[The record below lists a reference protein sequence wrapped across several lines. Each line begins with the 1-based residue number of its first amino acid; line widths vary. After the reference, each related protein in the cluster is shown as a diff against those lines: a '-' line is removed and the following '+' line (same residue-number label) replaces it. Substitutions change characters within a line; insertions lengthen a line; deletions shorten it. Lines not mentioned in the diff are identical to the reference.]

1 MTPFDRELEKYH
13 SDKEDIKYNLDK
25 EKEFYAKL
33 MLNSIGDNIKNELS
47 IKPKLTF
54 KQKIKRKIIEFLSK

>member
-13 SDKEDIKYNLDK
+13 SDKEDINYNLDK

-47 IKPKLTF
+47 IKPKLTL

>member
-13 SDKEDIKYNLDK
+13 SDKEDINYNLDK